1 MNTDAAAKIRMLES
15 SLRCFVCG
23 LLGLLPVI
31 GFPFAFAALVLSGKV
46 RAGQRKYWN
55 AARPYWVCGV
65 ISAIAALIFWGLIA
79 ALIVYRTVAE
89 GPCYYGSGSGDL

>member
-1 MNTDAAAKIRMLES
+1 MNPETEAKLEMLRN

-46 RAGQRKYWN
+46 RAGQNEFWN
-55 AARPYWVCGV
+55 AARPYW
-65 ISAIAALIFWGLIA
+65 LWGLISA
-79 ALIVYRTVAE
+79 VAGTVFWSFILILIAWHLVVDHI
-89 GPCYYGSGSGDL
+89 YGAF